1 MNQLQGDVDY
11 LKGDLDLEQMLRSFL
26 PSVNKNNKE
35 VNYMP
40 QESTTQSNTHNNN
53 LEKNSL
59 NASYSVSVNN
69 SLDDSCLFVQ
79 SCNKR

>member
-1 MNQLQGDVDY
+1 MCSFEISRLKEELIQEKNKTNQLQGDVDY

-40 QESTTQSNTHNNN
+40 QESTTQLNT
-53 LEKNSL
+53 
-59 NASYSVSVNN
+59 
-69 SLDDSCLFVQ
+69 Q
-79 SCNKR
+79 Q